1 MAFGSEGAGEDDA
14 DRYAIVD
21 EDSGPVLYVR
31 VVGEP
36 TKTAFLRYQDDLLAA
51 MRRQP
56 GHFAVVAFQGPLR
69 FFPLELVREAAR
81 WIRAAEQE
89 FGPQWV
95 GAAFVLT
102 SPLIRRMVSAM
113 LWAAKN
119 TVEMT
124 VFGTHEDALAWCTA
138 KLAEAN
144 RQNGI
149 AAR

>member
-1 MAFGSEGAGEDDA
+1 MAFGSEGAGEDDE
-14 DRYAIVD
+14 DRYAVVD
-21 EDSGPVLYVR
+21 EGSGPILYVR

-36 TKTAFLRYQDDLLAA
+36 TKSGFLRYQDDLVAA

-56 GHFAVVAFQGPLR
+56 GHFAVLALQGRLQ
-69 FFPLELVREAAR
+69 FFPLELLREATR
-81 WIRAAEQE
+81 WIRATEQE
-89 FGPQWV
+89 FGSRWV

-102 SPLIRRMVSAM
+102 SPLIRRVMSAM

-124 VFGTHEDALAWCTA
+124 AFGTHEDALAWCTA

-149 AAR
+149 AAP